1 MLFAV
6 MSFKLSPVK
15 ERKKKRKKKKEK
27 VERNVALNPG
37 LSGVH

>member
-15 ERKKKRKKKKEK
+15 EKKKEKKKKRKKL
-27 VERNVALNPG
+27 RGMWP
-37 LSGVH
+37 

>member
-15 ERKKKRKKKKEK
+15 EKKKKRKKKKEK

>member
-15 ERKKKRKKKKEK
+15 EKKEKEKKKEK

>member
-15 ERKKKRKKKKEK
+15 EKKRKEKKKEK

>member
-15 ERKKKRKKKKEK
+15 EKKRKEKKKKEK

>member
-15 ERKKKRKKKKEK
+15 EKKKEKKKKKEK